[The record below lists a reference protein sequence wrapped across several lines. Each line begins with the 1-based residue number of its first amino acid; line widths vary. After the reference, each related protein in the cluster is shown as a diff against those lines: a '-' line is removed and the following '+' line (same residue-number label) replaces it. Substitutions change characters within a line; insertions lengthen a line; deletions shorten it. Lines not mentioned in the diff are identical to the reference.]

1 MNVWMTRALRTAVF
15 TGGLVA
21 VGTGIASA
29 DDSTTDVTV
38 PVTVTDNTLAVLGTA
53 PGDTPAE
60 ITLPAVSGTVAAD
73 LGAATAS
80 VPVTLG
86 GNAADVAGAD
96 LAQPAAAPAAAGPGG
111 SPVDGSTVDAGVP
124 VTVTGNAAGVL
135 GDATAGADA
144 GTAAA
149 GDDGSD
155 ASLVGA
161 EVPVT
166 ACGNGVGVLGDARGT
181 CTTAAGTDGPG
192 TLLASGRPGD
202 LPGAGFPGVL
212 APARSALPVAADGG
226 PGASGAAATGGQLA
240 YTGGTVVLPLVA
252 GLLALA
258 LGLGLTLASR
268 HRRTVLR

>member
-1 MNVWMTRALRTAVF
+1 V
-15 TGGLVA
+15 
-21 VGTGIASA
+21 
-29 DDSTTDVTV
+29 
-38 PVTVTDNTLAVLGTA
+38 LA
-53 PGDTPAE
+53 
-60 ITLPAVSGTVAAD
+60 
-73 LGAATAS
+73 
-80 VPVTLG
+80 
-86 GNAADVAGAD
+86 
-96 LAQPAAAPAAAGPGG
+96 
-111 SPVDGSTVDAGVP
+111 
-124 VTVTGNAAGVL
+124 
-135 GDATAGADA
+135 DATAGADA

-161 EVPVT
+161 EVPVTACGNGVGVLGDARGTCATAAGASGGNGSTADVDAPVT